1 MPKQSAGILLY
12 RWKASSVEIL
22 LVHPGGPFFARKD
35 SGSWS
40 IPKGEFQDGEDP
52 LEVAKCE
59 MEEETGY
66 VVTTSLTPLTA
77 IKQKGG
83 KKVVAWAAAGDFDP
97 RGIKSNT
104 FRLEWPPKSGH
115 VQEFPEVDR
124 AEWFSVSQ
132 ARLKINPNQVGLI
145 EELLSK
151 LDIND
156 ATED

>member
-1 MPKQSAGILLY
+1 MAKQSAGILLY
-12 RWKASSVEIL
+12 RRRASSVEIL

-35 SGSWS
+35 LGAWS
-40 IPKGEFQDGEDP
+40 IPKGEFQEGEDP
-52 LEVAKCE
+52 LEVAKRE

-66 VVTTSLTPLTA
+66 VVTRSLTPLTA

-83 KKVVAWAAAGDFDP
+83 KRVFAWAAAGDFDP
-97 RGIKSNT
+97 LGIKSNT
-104 FRLEWPPKSGH
+104 FRLEWPPKSGQ